1 MSKIGFWLFGSDSLS
16 ANLLVFIAL
25 SVFSIGFAIVAS
37 LCKHRH
43 KKLHDDLF
51 VTHKDDFI
59 EVALTNVYP
68 KDSGVFVILNKRRHK
83 VYIDSAKNLNDSLT
97 RLFASDNVITRA
109 MNAGEKFYVRTIPTS
124 GFGYKMNDLLSDA
137 YACYVGDGRK
147 VYDLTYG
154 DEGAWG

>member
-1 MSKIGFWLFGSDSLS
+1 MSKISFWLFGSDSLP
-16 ANLLVFIAL
+16 ANLFIVIVLFVFI
-25 SVFSIGFAIVAS
+25 IGFVIVTN
-37 LCKHRH
+37 LCKYHH

-83 VYIDSAKNLNDSLT
+83 VYIDSAKNLNDSFT
-97 RLFASDNVITRA
+97 QLFASDNVITRA

-137 YACYVGDGRK
+137 YACYAGDGRK

>member
-1 MSKIGFWLFGSDSLS
+1 MSKISFWLFGSDSLS
-16 ANLLVFIAL
+16 ANLFIVIVLFVFI
-25 SVFSIGFAIVAS
+25 IGFVIVTN
-37 LCKHRH
+37 LCKYHH

-97 RLFASDNVITRA
+97 QLFASDNVITRA

-124 GFGYKMNDLLSDA
+124 DFGYKMNDLLSDA
-137 YACYVGDGRK
+137 YACYAGDGRK